1 MYMRTISRTNK
12 DGSRVQYVQL
22 AHNVRDQK
30 TGNSKAEILYNF
42 GRKDHLDLEAIRRL
56 IRSLSRFLD
65 PEDSL
70 QTQVQAE
77 SESPVSYQQSWEA
90 GGPLLL
96 RGLWK
101 RLRIDRVLKR
111 AQKDRGLSTPV
122 EDALFA
128 MVANRA
134 LAPSSKLAIEDWAR
148 DSVALGNSKNL
159 QVQHFYRAMDFLL
172 ENQAQIQE
180 KVFRSVVN
188 LLNLQVDVIFFD
200 TTNIFFETE
209 DPGDSELKAL
219 GNSKEKRDDLPL
231 VTVGLAVTRSG
242 IPVGCW
248 VLPGNQHD
256 ATSVEQ
262 VQKDLAGWQLSR
274 VVWVMDR
281 GMTSEQ
287 NKRILQQA
295 GGDYILGE
303 KLRGNKDS
311 EKALSR
317 GGRYKPVKDNLQV
330 KEVVLGSGATRR
342 RYVIM
347 HNPEEAERDKATRQ
361 SILDRVQAELDSLQ
375 DLNAKKRAEARKRLL
390 EHKTLGRYLKELKN
404 GQLTW
409 NKAKIKDD
417 AKLDGKH
424 LVSSSNEELSAE
436 ELALGYKQLMD
447 VERGFRTMK
456 TTLDLRPVYHRRDDR
471 ICSHVVLCWLA
482 LLLIRVAES
491 EVGQSWDRIRSE
503 FQKLRLG
510 EFLTRENR
518 ILQHTQLTSN
528 QRNILQKLN
537 IKPPRIIKSI
547 EQRGS

>member
-1 MYMRTISRTNK
+1 MRTISRTNK

-22 AHNVRDQK
+22 AHNVRDRK
-30 TGNSKAEILYNF
+30 NGNSKAEVLYNF
-42 GRKDHLDLEAIRRL
+42 GRRDQLDLEAIRRL

-70 QTQVQAE
+70 QAQVQAE
-77 SESPVSYQQSWEA
+77 NDSPVTYKQSWEA

-96 RGLWK
+96 RGLWR

-111 AQKDRGLSTPV
+111 ALQERGFSSPV

-134 LAPSSKLAIEDWAR
+134 LAPSSKLAVEDWAKET
-148 DSVALGNSKNL
+148 VALGGSQAL

-172 ENQAQIQE
+172 EHQAQVQE

-209 DPGDSELKAL
+209 DTADSELKAL
-219 GNSKEKRDDLPL
+219 GHSKEKRDDLPL

-262 VQKDLAGWQLSR
+262 VQKDLAGWQLNR

-287 NKRILQQA
+287 NKRIMQQA

-303 KLRGNKDS
+303 KLRGNNDS

-317 GGRYKPVKDNLQV
+317 GGRYKTVKDNLQI
-330 KEVVLGSGATRR
+330 KEVILGSGATRR

-347 HNPEEAERDKATRQ
+347 YNPEEAERDKASRQ
-361 SILDRVQAELDSLQ
+361 SILDRVQAELDALQ
-375 DLNAKKRAEARKRLL
+375 DLSLKKRSEARKRLL
-390 EHKTLGRYLKELKN
+390 NHKTWGRYLKELKN

-409 NKAKIKDD
+409 NKARIRDD

-456 TTLDLRPVYHRRDDR
+456 TTLDLRPVYHHRDDR
-471 ICSHVVLCWLA
+471 IRSHVVLCWLA
-482 LLLIRVAES
+482 LLLIRVAET
-491 EVGQSWDRIRSE
+491 ELGQSWDRIRSE

-510 EFLTRENR
+510 EFLTRQNR
-518 ILQHTQLTSN
+518 ILQHTQLTTT
-528 QRNILQKLN
+528 QRNMLKKLN
-537 IKPPRIIKSI
+537 LKPPRIIKSI
-547 EQRGS
+547 EERA

>member
-22 AHNVRDQK
+22 AHNVRDRK
-30 TGNSKAEILYNF
+30 TGNSKAEVLYNF
-42 GRKDHLDLEAIRRL
+42 GRRDQLDLEAIRRL

-70 QTQVQAE
+70 QAQVQAE
-77 SESPVSYQQSWEA
+77 NDSPVTYKQSWEA

-96 RGLWK
+96 RGLWR

-111 AQKDRGLSTPV
+111 ALQERGFSSPV

-134 LAPSSKLAIEDWAR
+134 LAPSSKLAVEDWAKET
-148 DSVALGNSKNL
+148 VALGGSQAL

-172 ENQAQIQE
+172 EHQAQVQE

-209 DPGDSELKAL
+209 DTADSELKAL
-219 GNSKEKRDDLPL
+219 GPSKEKRDDLPL

-262 VQKDLAGWQLSR
+262 VQKDLAGWQLNR

-303 KLRGNKDS
+303 KLRGNNDS

-317 GGRYKPVKDNLQV
+317 GGRYKTVKDNLQI
-330 KEVVLGSGATRR
+330 KEVILGSGATRR

-347 HNPEEAERDKATRQ
+347 YNPEEAERDKATRQ
-361 SILDRVQAELDSLQ
+361 SILDRVQPELDALQ
-375 DLNAKKRAEARKRLL
+375 DLSVKKRAEARKRLL
-390 EHKTLGRYLKELKN
+390 NHKTWGRYLKELKN

-409 NKAKIKDD
+409 NKARIRDD

-471 ICSHVVLCWLA
+471 IRSHVVLCWLA
-482 LLLIRVAES
+482 LLLIRVAET
-491 EVGQSWDRIRSE
+491 ELGQSWDRIRSE

-510 EFLTRENR
+510 EFLTRQNR
-518 ILQHTQLTSN
+518 ILQHTQLTTT
-528 QRNILQKLN
+528 QRNMLKRLN
-537 IKPPRIIKSI
+537 LKPPRIIKSI
-547 EQRGS
+547 EERA

>member
-22 AHNVRDQK
+22 AHNVRDRK
-30 TGNSKAEILYNF
+30 TGNSKAEVLYNF
-42 GRKDHLDLEAIRRL
+42 GRRDQLDLEAIRRL

-65 PEDSL
+65 PDDSL
-70 QTQVQAE
+70 QAQVQAE
-77 SESPVSYQQSWEA
+77 NDSPVTYKQSWEA

-96 RGLWK
+96 RGLWR

-111 AQKDRGLSTPV
+111 ALQERGFSSPV

-134 LAPSSKLAIEDWAR
+134 LAPSSKLAVEDWAKET
-148 DSVALGNSKNL
+148 VALGGSQAL

-172 ENQAQIQE
+172 EHQAQVQE

-209 DPGDSELKAL
+209 DTADSELKAL
-219 GNSKEKRDDLPL
+219 GPSKEKRDDLPL

-262 VQKDLAGWQLSR
+262 VQRDLAGWQLNR

-303 KLRGNKDS
+303 KLRGNNDS

-317 GGRYKPVKDNLQV
+317 GGRYKTVKDNLQI
-330 KEVVLGSGATRR
+330 KEVILGSGATRR

-347 HNPEEAERDKATRQ
+347 YNPEEAERDKATRQ
-361 SILDRVQAELDSLQ
+361 SILDRVQAELDALQ
-375 DLNAKKRAEARKRLL
+375 DLSVKKRAEARKRLL
-390 EHKTLGRYLKELKN
+390 NHKTWGRYLKELKN

-409 NKAKIKDD
+409 NKARIRDD

-471 ICSHVVLCWLA
+471 IRSHVVLCWLA
-482 LLLIRVAES
+482 LLLIRVAET
-491 EVGQSWDRIRSE
+491 ELGQSWDRIRSE

-510 EFLTRENR
+510 EFLTRQNR
-518 ILQHTQLTSN
+518 ILQHTQLTTT
-528 QRNILQKLN
+528 QRNMLKNLN
-537 IKPPRIIKSI
+537 LKPPRIIKSI
-547 EQRGS
+547 EERA

>member
-1 MYMRTISRTNK
+1 MRTISRTNK

-317 GGRYKPVKDNLQV
+317 GGRYKTVKNNLQV

-347 HNPEEAERDKATRQ
+347 YNPEEAERDKATRQ
-361 SILDRVQAELDSLQ
+361 SIMDRVQAELDALQ
-375 DLNAKKRAEARKRLL
+375 DLSAQKQAEARKRLL
-390 EHKTLGRYLKELKN
+390 GHKTWGRYLKELKN
-404 GQLTW
+404 GQITW
-409 NKAKIKDD
+409 DKAKIKDD

-424 LVSSSNEELSAE
+424 LVSSRNEELSVK

-456 TTLDLRPVYHRRDDR
+456 TTLDLRPVYHRRGDR
-471 ICSHVVLCWLA
+471 IRSHIVLCWLA
-482 LLLIRVAES
+482 LLLIRVAET
-491 EVGQSWDRIRSE
+491 EINETWDRIRVE

-518 ILQHTQLTSN
+518 ILQHTQLTASQHN
-528 QRNILQKLN
+528 MLKRLSLKS
-537 IKPPRIIKSI
+537 PRIIKSI
-547 EQRGS
+547 EERA

>member
-30 TGNSKAEILYNF
+30 TGHSKAEVLYNF
-42 GRKDHLDLEAIRRL
+42 GRRDQLDLEAIKRL
-56 IRSLSRFLD
+56 IKSLSRFLD

-70 QTQVQAE
+70 QAQVQ
-77 SESPVSYQQSWEA
+77 SENDSPVSYKQSWEA

-101 RLRIDRVLKR
+101 RLRIDRVLKK
-111 AQKDRGLSTPV
+111 ALQERGFSCPV

-134 LAPSSKLAIEDWAR
+134 LAPSSKLAVQDWAK
-148 DSVALGNSKNL
+148 DSVALGSSETL

-172 ENQAQIQE
+172 DHQAQIQE
-180 KVFRSVVN
+180 KVFSSVVN

-209 DPGDSELKAL
+209 DATDSELKAL
-219 GNSKEKRDDLPL
+219 GPSKENRDDLPL
-231 VTVGLAVTRSG
+231 VTVGLAVTRGG

-262 VQKDLAGWQLSR
+262 VQKDLAGWQLNR

-311 EKALSR
+311 EEALSR
-317 GGRYKPVKDNLQV
+317 GGRYKTVKDNLQV

-347 HNPEEAERDKATRQ
+347 FNPEEAERDRATRQ
-361 SILDRVQAELDSLQ
+361 SIMDRVQAELDALQ
-375 DLNAKKRAEARKRLL
+375 DLSVKKRAEARKRLL
-390 EHKTLGRYLKELKN
+390 NHKTWGRYLKELKN

-482 LLLIRVAES
+482 LLLIRVAET
-491 EVGQSWDRIRSE
+491 ELGQSWDRIRSE

-510 EFLTRENR
+510 EFLTEQNR
-518 ILQHTQLTSN
+518 ILQHTQLTSS
-528 QRNILQKLN
+528 QRNMLKRLN
-537 IKPPRIIKSI
+537 LKPPRIIKSI
-547 EQRGS
+547 EEKA

>member
-1 MYMRTISRTNK
+1 MRTISRTNK

-390 EHKTLGRYLKELKN
+390 GHKTLGRYLKELKN

>member
-12 DGSRVQYVQL
+12 DGSKVQYVQL

-42 GRKDHLDLEAIRRL
+42 GRKDHLDLETIRRL

-70 QTQVQAE
+70 QAQVQAE
-77 SESPVSYQQSWEA
+77 NDSPVSYQQSWEA

-101 RLRIDRVLKR
+101 RLRIDQVLKK
-111 AQKDRGLSTPV
+111 AVKDRGFSSPV

-134 LAPSSKLAIEDWAR
+134 LAPSSKLAVEDWAR
-148 DSVALGNSKNL
+148 DSVALGSSKNL

-172 ENQAQIQE
+172 EHQAQIQE

-209 DPGDSELKAL
+209 DAGDSELKAL
-219 GNSKEKRDDLPL
+219 GNSKQKRDDLPL

-317 GGRYKPVKDNLQV
+317 GGRYKPVKNNLQV
-330 KEVVLGSGATRR
+330 KEVVLGNGATRR

-347 HNPEEAERDKATRQ
+347 YNPEEAERDKATRQ

-390 EHKTLGRYLKELKN
+390 GHKTLGRYLKELKN
-404 GQLTW
+404 GQITW
-409 NKAKIKDD
+409 DKAKIKDD

-471 ICSHVVLCWLA
+471 IRSHVVLCWLA
-482 LLLIRVAES
+482 LLLIRVAET

-518 ILQHTQLTSN
+518 ILQHTQLTTA
-528 QRNILQKLN
+528 QRNALKKLHL
-537 IKPPRIIKSI
+537 KPPRIIKSI
-547 EQRGS
+547 QERT

>member
-1 MYMRTISRTNK
+1 MRTISRTNK